1 MTTAKTTTKETV
13 VLLYIFSIGITVI
26 LVFLGNLFW
35 FPAGMSVLKVS
46 LLSIMVPFVMVAW
59 DGVFATIIRHL
70 MPARWFSKD
79 RKRFQVSKIECKI
92 YEALGIKHWKDNVLE
107 LGMFTSFSKKKVSD
121 PNNPEYVER
130 FILEC
135 NYGSSIHFWNFVLGF
150 VVMLFFPKDIALR
163 FILPG
168 AITNAFLSIL
178 PLMILRYNVPRLTR
192 LLVLLQKKAER
203 AKTNA

>member
-1 MTTAKTTTKETV
+1 MDKNLPPVIYYSDELSDEFSTAQ
-13 VLLYIFSIGITVI
+13 ITPI
-26 LVFLGNLFW
+26 KIDANYDYGNNSFGNLFW

-79 RKRFQVSKIECKI
+79 RKRFQVSKVECKI

-130 FILEC
+130 FIL
-135 NYGSSIHFWNFVLGF
+135 NAIMAV
-150 VVMLFFPKDIALR
+150 R
-163 FILPG
+163 FIFG
-168 AITNAFLSIL
+168 TLS
-178 PLMILRYNVPRLTR
+178 
-192 LLVLLQKKAER
+192 LVLW
-203 AKTNA
+203 